1 MESPLAVYKLIILH
15 MLDRNGNEMAM
26 DHISSFLL
34 EEGYANFVSL
44 TSSYAQLEESGLV
57 RSRTAQDRVFLHITQ
72 EGKDALTLFRGEL
85 SGEIRAQADA
95 FLRSNRMLLQSENAS
110 QARIRF
116 TDDGLY
122 EACLSV
128 TEGAGTLMRL
138 SLRVPDKATA
148 EEICRQWPQK
158 SEDIYRAVIEKL
170 F

>member
-1 MESPLAVYKLIILH
+1 
-15 MLDRNGNEMAM
+15 MLVTPFG
-26 DHISSFLL
+26 I
-34 EEGYANFVSL
+34 V
-44 TSSYAQLEESGLV
+44 TLV
-57 RSRTAQDRVFLHITQ
+57 R
-72 EGKDALTLFRGEL
+72 
-85 SGEIRAQADA
+85 
-95 FLRSNRMLLQSENAS
+95 LLQSENAS